1 MELDDYIKQ
10 IQPRQKKSRLIPFV
24 EQIFA
29 LKTAGYTD
37 MQIRDWLDTNGLQVS
52 REMVRQFIAKNGPI
66 RKLNKNQKNLPAIAN
81 LEQNINEDKN
91 EHENETNAEK
101 IRRVVAKQ
109 KDDALKKQF
118 KHDKTGCSN

>member
-10 IQPRQKKSRLIPFV
+10 VQPRQKKSRLTPFMN
-24 EQIFA
+24 QILA

-52 REMVRQFIAKNGPI
+52 REMVRQFIAKNGSI
-66 RKLNKNQKNLPAIAN
+66 GKSTKSQTNLPAIGN
-81 LEQNINEDKN
+81 IEQNISEDKN
-91 EHENETNAEK
+91 EHRNEPNAEK
-101 IRRVVAKQ
+101 LRRIFAQQ

-118 KHDKTGCSN
+118 KHDKTGNSN

>member
-24 EQIFA
+24 KQILA

-52 REMVRQFIAKNGPI
+52 REMVRQFIAKNGSIGKPTES
-66 RKLNKNQKNLPAIAN
+66 QTNLPAITN
-81 LEQNINEDKN
+81 IEQNVSEDKN
-91 EHENETNAEK
+91 EHRNETNAEK
-101 IRRVVAKQ
+101 IRRIVAQQ
-109 KDDALKKQF
+109 KEDALKKQF
-118 KHDKTGCSN
+118 KHDKTGSFN